1 MCPIVG
7 FAEDSSRADVS
18 ATEEVQ
24 AGLLDANDSHVDVPD
39 DALSVSSN
47 ISLDGTSKDDTGSI
61 AGGDASVSDDE
72 VSDEDASDGLVVSS
86 ADTDA
91 AEGAED
97 DQPATEASTE
107 PGPNPFK
114 GGVDAQNLA
123 ALDNYECG
131 NYSELDKSLMWK
143 TSASCSGKKM

>member
-47 ISLDGTSKDDTGSI
+47 ISLDGTSKESAT
-61 AGGDASVSDDE
+61 AQAFAKGDVAVLCFLGMAFP
-72 VSDEDASDGLVVSS
+72 VFLLVRDLVHSL
-86 ADTDA
+86 
-91 AEGAED
+91 
-97 DQPATEASTE
+97 
-107 PGPNPFK
+107 K
-114 GGVDAQNLA
+114 LR
-123 ALDNYECG
+123 
-131 NYSELDKSLMWK
+131 SESQ
-143 TSASCSGKKM
+143 